1 LWRPGELIPKN
12 ESERAA
18 LQAFV
23 DATQKYVDRW
33 TANLRESVPHARIVD
48 LPGAGHFLFIS
59 RESEVL
65 SEIARFLE
73 VLD

>member
-1 LWRPGELIPKN
+1 MWRPGELIPKN

-33 TANLRESVPHARIVD
+33 TANLRESVPDARIVD
-48 LPGAGHFLFIS
+48 LPGAGHFLFIW
-59 RESEVL
+59 RESGVL